1 MNCPD
6 GFDVAWARDFIAY
19 LGGDASIVKDNW
31 CWSRFGEHFQ
41 HLREKAEQF
50 FAAAATGDPPS
61 AAYGMCKY
69 CGSTRE
75 WAEGVIERAAT
86 GDPAWAAYLMCSYCG
101 STREWAEGVIER
113 AATGN
118 PPWAA
123 YSMCSSRGSTREW
136 AEGVRNQHGP

>member
-31 CWSRFGEHFQ
+31 CWSRFGKHFQ

-50 FAAAATGDPPS
+50 FAAAATGNP
-61 AAYGMCKY
+61 ACGAYLMCRD

-75 WAEGVIERAAT
+75 WAEGVIERATA
-86 GDPAWAAYLMCSYCG
+86 GD
-101 STREWAEGVIER
+101 
-113 AATGN
+113 

-123 YSMCSSRGSTREW
+123 YSMCSSRGSTKEW
-136 AEGVRNQHGP
+136 AEGVIERASGGNPAAAAYMMYRHCGSTKEWAEGGKKKN

>member
-31 CWSRFGEHFQ
+31 CWSDFGKHFQ

-50 FAAAATGDPPS
+50 SAAAATGDPPS

-75 WAEGVIERAAT
+75 WAEGVFERLPRGRPADHHYLACHDGRHAAERLGAGIERAAT
-86 GDPAWAAYLMCSYCG
+86 G
-101 STREWAEGVIER
+101 
-113 AATGN
+113 
-118 PPWAA
+118 
-123 YSMCSSRGSTREW
+123 
-136 AEGVRNQHGP
+136 